1 MSQVFLTRNR
11 IGVLWKIKARA
22 QKHEVARPER
32 QVLNMNDWYAFPEE
46 PVEWL
51 VEGLITTDDC
61 AAANGK
67 PKSGKS
73 TGIRNLIA
81 AVILGGKFL
90 NREVSI
96 PPGTG
101 RVLYVHLDRKD
112 RPHRVAKELRQL
124 GITREAS
131 PRVCLLTEKDMPPK
145 EA

>member
-1 MSQVFLTRNR
+1 
-11 IGVLWKIKARA
+11 
-22 QKHEVARPER
+22 
-32 QVLNMNDWYAFPEE
+32 MNDWYTLPEE

-51 VEGLITTDDC
+51 VDGLITTDDC

-81 AVILGGKFL
+81 AVVLGGKFL
-90 NREVSI
+90 NRDVGV

-112 RPHRVAKELRQL
+112 RPHRIAKELRRL
-124 GITREAS
+124 GITQDLFFNDTAT
-131 PRVCLLTEKDMPPK
+131 TEKDIPSK
-145 EA
+145 DAGFDARLKWIAEE